1 MPQRFVRSGIPYLGA
16 LVFFVCGCSRGPST
30 PDAALRSFS
39 GDRLLA
45 HIRILSSDEFEG
57 RGPGSKGDQLTIQY
71 LQDQLRGTGL
81 EPGNTDG
88 TYLQNVPLVGITP
101 DPQMKLTLTSH
112 GHSLAPKFQSDF
124 VAWTKRVV
132 ETSSADA
139 DMIFVGY
146 GVQAPEFQWDDFK
159 GVDVRG
165 KILVVLVNDPPVP
178 NPQNP
183 SQLDPNTFGGIAM
196 TYYGRWT
203 YKFEKATEM
212 GATGCFIIHQT
223 ERAAY
228 PWEVVRNSWSGEQF
242 DLPTSDKNM
251 SRVAIQGWF
260 TQQTAKALFR
270 MAGRDL
276 AKLTVSAASRDFR
289 PVPLGVRARI
299 TIRNRLRTIDSHNV
313 IARLTGSDPRLK
325 NSYVIYTA
333 HWDHFGVGPEVNGDR
348 IYHGAVDNA
357 SGTAALLEIARAY
370 KQLATPPRR
379 TILFVSVTA
388 EEQGLLGSR
397 YYTEHPLYPLAQ
409 TALDTNMDG
418 MNVHG
423 RTRDIVMVGRGNS
436 TLDEL
441 VADIAREQGRTVKPD
456 VEPEKGLFYRSD
468 HFNFAKQGVPSFAP
482 DSGVDFIGRPEGWGL
497 ERRRRYT
504 AENYH
509 KPSDKIQDDWDMSGA
524 VQDCQL
530 YLLVGYRVANA
541 EQAPEWKPGAEF
553 KAKRD
558 AMLHSL
564 PNQH

>member
-1 MPQRFVRSGIPYLGA
+1 
-16 LVFFVCGCSRGPST
+16 
-30 PDAALRSFS
+30 
-39 GDRLLA
+39 
-45 HIRILSSDEFEG
+45 
-57 RGPGSKGDQLTIQY
+57 
-71 LQDQLRGTGL
+71 
-81 EPGNTDG
+81 
-88 TYLQNVPLVGITP
+88 
-101 DPQMKLTLTSH
+101 
-112 GHSLAPKFQSDF
+112 
-124 VAWTKRVV
+124 
-132 ETSSADA
+132 
-139 DMIFVGY
+139 MIFVGY

-313 IARLTGSDPRLK
+313 IARLTGSDPKLK

-333 HWDHFGVGPEVNGDR
+333 HWDHFGIGPEVNGDK
-348 IYHGAVDNA
+348 IYHGAADNA
-357 SGTAALLEIARAY
+357 SGVAALLEMARAY
-370 KQLATPPRR
+370 KALTNTPAQAKSGLERGTRR
-379 TILFVSVTA
+379 TVLFMSVTG

-397 YYTEHPLYPLAQ
+397 YYAEHPLYPNAK
-409 TALDTNMDG
+409 TMLDINMDG
-418 MNVHG
+418 MNTLG
-423 RTRDIVMVGRGNS
+423 KTKDIIMIGRGQS
-436 TLDEL
+436 TVDEL
-441 VADIAREQGRTVKPD
+441 VDTAVHEQGRVVKPD
-456 VEPEKGLFYRSD
+456 PESEKGFFY
-468 HFNFAKQGVPSFAP
+468 
-482 DSGVDFIGRPEGWGL
+482 
-497 ERRRRYT
+497 
-504 AENYH
+504 
-509 KPSDKIQDDWDMSGA
+509 
-524 VQDCQL
+524 
-530 YLLVGYRVANA
+530 
-541 EQAPEWKPGAEF
+541 
-553 KAKRD
+553 
-558 AMLHSL
+558 
-564 PNQH
+564 